1 MPETLDFYQVL
12 GVLPNAEPAVIRA
25 AYRALISIYH
35 PDRNQSPDAIIRTN
49 ELNAAYA
56 VLGDSAKRAEY
67 DKSSEPT
74 RSKANTSEFE
84 ENQPFQEDPLEKDWK
99 VATEFYPDLQK
110 HHLDLEKIS
119 WRLAFTFKVKILES
133 QKFKDSQEIAAQL
146 KHDYLGRY
154 FGSDP
159 DIVIYAE
166 NIIRAREIEVALYL
180 NNVIGVMGK
189 SIGIKSIR
197 ANINNKFPSLASKL
211 EGRRLF
217 QQIFRE
223 YSNVGNEI
231 AATQLISLHGG
242 KVELR
247 LFSSKITLRL
257 HGKTFNFNNSQD
269 FCSFVKKEFSSKY
282 A

>member
-1 MPETLDFYQVL
+1 MSERLDFYQVL
-12 GVLPNAEPAVIRA
+12 GVLPNAEPPVIRA

-35 PDRNQSPDAIIRTN
+35 PDRNQSTDAIIRTK

-74 RSKANTSEFE
+74 RTKANILEFE
-84 ENQPFQEDPLEKDWK
+84 EKQPFQEDPLEKDWK
-99 VATEFYPDLQK
+99 VAIEFYPDVQK

-119 WRLAFTFKVKILES
+119 WRLAFTFKIKILQS
-133 QKFKDSQEIAAQL
+133 QEFKDSQEIAAQL
-146 KHDYLGRY
+146 KHDYLCRY
-154 FGSDP
+154 FGRNA

-166 NIIRAREIEVALYL
+166 NIIKAREIEVALYL

-189 SIGIKSIR
+189 SVDIRSIR
-197 ANINNKFPSLASKL
+197 ANINNKFPSLARKL

-223 YSNVGNEI
+223 PWNVGDAV

-242 KVELR
+242 KVEQR
-247 LFSSKITLRL
+247 VFSSKITLHL
-257 HGKTFNFNNSQD
+257 HDKTFKFNSSYD
-269 FCSFVKKEFSSKY
+269 FCKFVKGEFSSKY